1 MFKIIV
7 FTHGDLCNGL
17 LDSAKMLAGD
27 VSNAQAFSITPG
39 CDLEER
45 ERTIK
50 ELILSYKEKG
60 EEVLAFTD
68 LFFGTPFNILT
79 RISEH
84 VDFWHIT
91 GVNLPLFIEAL
102 GKSKA
107 ENSTIAEVIPELKEL
122 AGTSIICCNDLIN
135 NLK

>member
-1 MFKIIV
+1 MFKVIV
-7 FTHGDLCNGL
+7 FTHGNLCNGL
-17 LDSAKMLAGD
+17 LDSAKMLIGD
-27 VSNAQAFSITPG
+27 VSNVQIFSITPG

-50 ELILSYKEKG
+50 EVILTHKENG

-68 LFFGTPFNILT
+68 LVFGTPFNILT

-91 GVNLPLFIEAL
+91 GVNLPVFIEAL
-102 GKSKA
+102 SKSKA
-107 ENSTIAEVIPELKEL
+107 ENITIAESITELKEL
-122 AGTSIICCNDLIN
+122 AGTTIIFCNDLIN
-135 NLK
+135 NF